1 MRRIEY
7 SDFQTKTDEKKVE
20 PELKFEDTSLPF
32 FSKEVPET
40 SKKSEEE
47 GIVTVNHV
55 WNDVETPWVRIKTIH
70 FLKDEELENLF
81 SMNVR
86 DGVERASVKKQGFT
100 YVLRKVVKIVASSIF
115 AAFRKTKMCIEKIVG
130 HLTTTGGNTYL
141 ISRVDKG
148 TWTFDKTTKDENI
161 KHLTLDELDDS
172 QKNRLFELITEGV
185 IELHTNRFLVRG
197 FSIENV
203 LLTNERVF
211 LSDPRNIRTTTR
223 LSLLAEEF
231 RAILKELVSLGMGRG
246 QAYTAIATY
255 VHKAND
261 ASTEWYK
268 KEYGKN
274 PKDVLELAGELE
286 RAVY

>member
-100 YVLRKVVKIVASSIF
+100 YVLRKVVK
-115 AAFRKTKMCIEKIVG
+115 KYHYEPT
-130 HLTTTGGNTYL
+130 
-141 ISRVDKG
+141 
-148 TWTFDKTTKDENI
+148 
-161 KHLTLDELDDS
+161 
-172 QKNRLFELITEGV
+172 QKKV
-185 IELHTNRFLVRG
+185 
-197 FSIENV
+197 
-203 LLTNERVF
+203 
-211 LSDPRNIRTTTR
+211 
-223 LSLLAEEF
+223 SLET
-231 RAILKELVSLGMGRG
+231 ILKKCIRMLKYFTLEKVNKEANKFVLRKFSQTVVPLVFCPMS
-246 QAYTAIATY
+246 Y
-255 VHKAND
+255 
-261 ASTEWYK
+261 
-268 KEYGKN
+268 
-274 PKDVLELAGELE
+274 
-286 RAVY
+286 